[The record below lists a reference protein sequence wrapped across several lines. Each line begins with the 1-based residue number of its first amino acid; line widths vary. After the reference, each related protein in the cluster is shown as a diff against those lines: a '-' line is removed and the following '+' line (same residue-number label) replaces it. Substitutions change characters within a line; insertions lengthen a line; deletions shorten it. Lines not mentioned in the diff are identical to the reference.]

1 MTMTTSP
8 DQRAAAIVADP
19 RAQLP
24 LLQRFFAGWFHED
37 WYTDTPR
44 WQDAADDFVA
54 STSRSTVTSTLA
66 ELRDLASAGLDEAAL
81 NEVLLA
87 LDCAL
92 VPTGVG
98 LNATAWVDAL
108 VSRLDR

>member
-1 MTMTTSP
+1 MSMTTTPEKLAS
-8 DQRAAAIVADP
+8 AITADP
-19 RAQLP
+19 RARLP

-37 WYTDTPR
+37 WYTDTPS
-44 WQDAADDFVA
+44 WQDAVDDFVA
-54 STSRSTVTSTLA
+54 TTSRATVVATLA
-66 ELRDLASAGLDEAAL
+66 ELRDLAAAGLDEAAL
-81 NEVLLA
+81 ADVLLA

-98 LNATAWVDAL
+98 LNAGAWVDAL

>member
-1 MTMTTSP
+1 MTMTTSHEE
-8 DQRAAAIVADP
+8 RAAAIVADP
-19 RAQLP
+19 RARLP

-37 WYTDTPR
+37 WYADTPR
-44 WQDAADDFVA
+44 WQDAVDDFMATSSRATVVA
-54 STSRSTVTSTLA
+54 TLA
-66 ELRDLASAGLDEAAL
+66 ELRDLAAAGLDEAAL
-81 NEVLLA
+81 GEVLLA

-98 LNATAWVDAL
+98 LNAAAWVDAL